1 MPREL
6 ILLLNL
12 LISALLL
19 LVMAEVVISWLVA
32 YGRGVSPYHP
42 VVRTIRTIV
51 NPILEPFR
59 RLLPPSRT
67 GGWDLSP
74 MFVMV
79 VLYIVRSMING
90 IR

>member
-6 ILLLNL
+6 VYLLNL

-32 YGRGVSPYHP
+32 YGRGVSPYNP

-51 NPILEPFR
+51 NPMLEPFR
-59 RLLPPSRT
+59 RMLPPSRT

-74 MFVMV
+74 MFVIV
-79 VLYIVRSMING
+79 ILYLVRNVING